1 MGGEKAAGSRAGLYD
16 PALYDTAC
24 VSSLTAMGR
33 SNGRGPAASGVART
47 LTASERVRL
56 TPHCSSISPP
66 VSLRSN
72 EAVVAEGLEHPGARP
87 RAHEHLAATQSS
99 DRPDLARAAARRC
112 IKPVFWL
119 RDIVS
124 SMHPRQTGAYSDRDG
139 KKRIVRQLWGNW
151 CRHDNA
157 AILVGMNGAPA
168 AGQLAH

>member
-72 EAVVAEGLEHPGARP
+72 EAIVAEGLEHPGART
-87 RAHEHLAATQSS
+87 RAHEHPTATQSS

-124 SMHPRQTGAYSDRDG
+124 SIIRDG
-139 KKRIVRQLWGNW
+139 RVLTAIEMGKAYRPATMGKLVQARQRSHLG
-151 CRHDNA
+151 RHERR
-157 AILVGMNGAPA
+157 
-168 AGQLAH
+168 AGRRTARP